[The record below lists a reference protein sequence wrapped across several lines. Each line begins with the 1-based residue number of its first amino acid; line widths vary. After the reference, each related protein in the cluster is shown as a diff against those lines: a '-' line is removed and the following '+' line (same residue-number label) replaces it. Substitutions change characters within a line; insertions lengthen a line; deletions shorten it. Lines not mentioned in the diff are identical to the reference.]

1 MWLYDL
7 LPWMLWVFSSYPL
20 DLTVLEHSF
29 SHYPVFTVDRT
40 LSLSHGNSGLTHS
53 ASRLQSL
60 SVISSKVSFNQQL
73 MVHNWWPDFFPLFPV
88 DIQMINHYSLES
100 FFFLLL
106 YPDSLSYLSAFVC
119 VYLFLDFLLNYWTVF
134 MPTWGW
140 CNYRGCLKFAL
151 KPRIASLNHNL
162 NHGPNEF
169 GILFTK
175 KVKISLSASCVSV
188 HTF

>member
-1 MWLYDL
+1 MNA
-7 LPWMLWVFSSYPL
+7 VS
-20 DLTVLEHSF
+20 VLFLSF
-29 SHYPVFTVDRT
+29 GPNRSWTFFFT
-40 LSLSHGNSGLTHS
+40 LSCFHRRQNTFFKPWELWTHS

-88 DIQMINHYSLES
+88 DIQMINNYSLES

-134 MPTWGW
+134 IPTWGW

-151 KPRIASLNHNL
+151 KPRIASLNRNL

-175 KVKISLSASCVSV
+175 KWKFHCQPVVSLCTHFNSLS
-188 HTF
+188 HYE